1 MKKIASI
8 ILLVASMLIVTE
20 SSAQKHKYNRE
31 PIRLGA
37 EINKK
42 DSLSKRRNLSQHL
55 IIPKGEWQLGMQVSH
70 VSLSSANSEYMLL
83 LKNIDANG
91 AITKIAPFFA
101 YAYHDNR
108 SIGLRF
114 QYTTASGDIE
124 QGDLDLLS
132 DDLNF
137 HVEDI
142 RAGMTSYQ
150 SAIYHRSY
158 IGLDDKGRIGL
169 FGDIMLGYTNSKTEF
184 MYNEKTANAYAKS
197 NQLKL
202 SLHPGIVVFAMNNIS
217 THVSMGIG
225 GVSYNKTKYMKDGEV
240 VGTREFSKAN
250 FKIDLLDISIGLS
263 IHL

>member
-1 MKKIASI
+1 MRKVTT
-8 ILLVASMLIVTE
+8 ILLLLVGILTSVQTF
-20 SSAQKHKYNRE
+20 AQKSKHSE
-31 PIRLGA
+31 PIHLGT
-37 EINKK
+37 EISNKK
-42 DSLSKRRNLSQHL
+42 DKTNSRNLSQHL
-55 IIPKGEWQLGMQVSH
+55 IIPKGEWQLGMQISH

-83 LKNIDANG
+83 LKNFDANG

-101 YAYHDNR
+101 YSYHDNR

-114 QYTTASGDIE
+114 QYTTASGNIE
-124 QGDLDLLS
+124 QGDLDFLS

-142 RAGMTSYQ
+142 STGMTSYQ

-184 MYNEKTANAYAKS
+184 IYNENTANAYAKS
-197 NQLKL
+197 NQVKL
-202 SLHPGIVVFAMNNIS
+202 SIHPGIVVFAMNNIS

-225 GVSYNKTKYMKDGEV
+225 GVSYNKTKYIKNGDVIGV
-240 VGTREFSKAN
+240 REFSKAN
-250 FKIDLLDISIGLS
+250 FKIDVLDISIGLS